1 MFWWR
6 LSQSSTGSWK
16 FRCAFLLLR
25 APPAGKLSLKSWRH
39 SVARVNVSVTRVL
52 HLGCCERRHCQTTL
66 AIDGSG
72 WTREAGESSGED
84 ETAVTGTKTKMG
96 TKCCSWM
103 MQEKKK
109 KEGGT
114 SWKFQHGTVWDQIW
128 FGAQNSCGF
137 IAEFIW
143 VQISATV
150 LGASKGPVQFEWNS
164 VECLELSHQVQW
176 LRGSAAASSVAS
188 CVVGRVMVYSSV
200 CASVLQLAVVSLN
213 GVGDQR

>member
-25 APPAGKLSLKSWRH
+25 APLAGKLSLKSRRH

-52 HLGCCERRHCQTTL
+52 HLGCCECRHCQTTL

-84 ETAVTGTKTKMG
+84 ETAVAGTKTKMG

-103 MQEKKK
+103 MQEK

-128 FGAQNSCGF
+128 FGAQNSSGF

-164 VECLELSHQVQW
+164 PGAVAPW
-176 LRGSAAASSVAS
+176 LRSSFF
-188 CVVGRVMVYSSV
+188 SSKL
-200 CASVLQLAVVSLN
+200 CRWPSDGLN
-213 GVGDQR
+213 